1 MMKKKI
7 GSLLI
12 VCCTLLLTAT
22 AGYVTGLKNNQ
33 KDLPKY
39 ESTALYPAFSLPE
52 LTDEST
58 FIVEAEVV
66 EVGDTIMREI
76 PVSLTENHEDATETL
91 SYPVTPITLAIHSSI
106 KGDNIG
112 NEFIYY
118 EEGGI
123 TSTYIQLPDGYAMED
138 GLEVILFLNSN
149 GYCWGAQSIFPVV
162 GENVILNNMA
172 IEYVGEDNVSVLETQ
187 TLNSNIRSQIDAQNI
202 NVMPT
207 DDFISAIQSI
217 VEK

>member
-1 MMKKKI
+1 MKKKI
-7 GSLLI
+7 CSLLF
-12 VCCTLLLTAT
+12 VCCALLLTAT
-22 AGYVTGLKNNQ
+22 VGYATGLKNNQ
-33 KDLPKY
+33 NDLPIY
-39 ESTALYPAFSLPE
+39 ENLSVYPNFSLPG
-52 LTDEST
+52 LTDMAT
-58 FIVEAEVV
+58 FIVEAEVI
-66 EVGDTIMREI
+66 EVGDTFMKEI
-76 PVSLTENHEDATETL
+76 PVSLTENPEDATETL

-123 TSTYIQLPDGYAMED
+123 TSTYIQLPDGYAMEE

-172 IEYVGEDNVSVLETQ
+172 IEYVGEDNVSILETQ
-187 TLNSNIRSQIDAQNI
+187 TLNSNLRSQIDAQNI

-207 DDFISAIQSI
+207 DDFISVIQSI